1 MSDIDVVDQ
10 ARSLLAKRSREAL
23 ERAQADGRLARLT
36 AVTSERALTTL
47 AGNAPRW
54 AGWRWLGG
62 VGISALVVVTGAT
75 YVATRAP
82 SSSTRAVAVASPP
95 VQGEDAPS
103 VPAVPPPESSV
114 GISVDSLPSAPAT
127 PSARA
132 LRNAPPRAEVSTS
145 VNAEAPSESAASLF
159 ERANAARHRSD
170 DAAAETLYRELLDR
184 YPRSREA
191 NATRVIVG
199 RMQLARGAGES
210 ALSLFDAY
218 LAESSTGT
226 LTEQA
231 LVGRAQSLK
240 KLGRQ
245 GEARAAWRALLDAFP
260 QSAYRT
266 EALEG
271 QR

>member
-10 ARSLLAKRSREAL
+10 AQSLLAKRSRQAL
-23 ERAQADGRLARLT
+23 AQAQADGRLARLT
-36 AVTSERALTTL
+36 AATSERALTSV
-47 AGNAPRW
+47 AGNAPAS

-75 YVATRAP
+75 YV
-82 SSSTRAVAVASPP
+82 STRAASSPTRVVAAAVTLDHR
-95 VQGEDAPS
+95 EEAPT
-103 VPAVPPPESSV
+103 VPAPPPPESSR
-114 GISVDSLPSAPAT
+114 GISVDSLPSAPAST
-127 PSARA
+127 PARTS
-132 LRNAPPRAEVSTS
+132 RNAPPPAEVPTS
-145 VNAEAPSESAASLF
+145 VNAEAPAESAASIF
-159 ERANAARHRSD
+159 ERANAARHRAD
-170 DAAAETLYRELLDR
+170 DVAAARLYRELLER

-199 RMQLARGAGES
+199 RMQLTRGEAES

-231 LVGRAQSLK
+231 LVGRAQALK

-245 GEARAAWRALLDAFP
+245 ADARAAWRALLEAFP
-260 QSAYRT
+260 NSAYRS
-266 EALEG
+266 EALES
-271 QR
+271 RP